1 MNFLEIYKPDFKYEY
16 NKIIANHSVVIIY
29 FKNYTN
35 LSLSNEISVTL
46 SARVDF
52 LRRHCLKMSKLD
64 PLEPLYVFPK
74 LLRKYRGICTR

>member
-1 MNFLEIYKPDFKYEY
+1 MNFLEIYKPDFKNEY
-16 NKIIANHSVVIIY
+16 TKISEKLSVVIIF

-52 LRRHCLKMSKLD
+52 LRPHCLKMSKLD
-64 PLEPLYVFPK
+64 PLIRIRAVK
-74 LLRKYRGICTR
+74 